1 MNPVTPALLV
11 PTETEVP
18 LDPPAHQELRETLD
32 VMEKQDLT
40 VSLDPGAPTAP
51 PECPVCQDT
60 KVTAGSTDSPANVE
74 TRARLEKWERLETQ
88 DPQVQ

>member
-1 MNPVTPALLV
+1 MTPALLV

-18 LDPPAHQELRETLD
+18 LDPPAPQVLRETLD
-32 VMEKQDLT
+32 VTEKQDLT

-51 PECPVCQDT
+51 PECPDCQDT

-74 TRARLEKWERLETQ
+74 TRARLEKWERLEIQ
-88 DPQVQ
+88 DPQDQ